1 MKRLLFLMFLGFFMT
16 ETQAQ
21 IPTKWFGEWKGT
33 MYMLKNGKLTD
44 SVMVSLTIKP
54 IEENKS
60 YTWKMQYHSEK
71 MPMTKDYKLVVKDAE
86 KGIFLTDEGGGVELQ
101 DYLFQDK
108 FYSVFEVQNTMLT
121 ATYEYRN
128 NEIIFEVTSGKKTN
142 TVAEGV
148 TNYSVSFLQ
157 KAIFKK

>member
-1 MKRLLFLMFLGFFMT
+1 MKQLIFFSFVLLSSSNV
-16 ETQAQ
+16 QAQ
-21 IPTKWFGEWKGT
+21 LPNKWFGDWKGT

-44 SVMVSLTIKP
+44 SVKVSLTIKP

-121 ATYEYRN
+121 ATYEFRN
-128 NEIIFEVTSGKKTN
+128 NEIIFEVTSGKKTS

-148 TNYSVSFLQ
+148 TNYSVNFLQ
-157 KAIFKK
+157 RAILKK

>member
-1 MKRLLFLMFLGFFMT
+1 MFFGFFMT

-148 TNYSVSFLQ
+148 TNFSVNFLQ